1 MHTSDP
7 ITRVSYTL
15 HVSRGMHC
23 AAFCIETLTLHP
35 QLPVDEIL
43 FLTDNVKEVDAA
55 LEAGMQSVLVIR
67 PGNAVVEESDRL
79 RLRMISSFEEL
90 GAVLEKGSNCDDA
103 DAVLSAPLENS
114 GAVVASADIEPVEPS
129 PRRSQ
134 RVKWK
139 EG

>member
-1 MHTSDP
+1 
-7 ITRVSYTL
+7 
-15 HVSRGMHC
+15 MHC